1 MIPLDYCSISELQSP
16 TADKYQFELIGNIE
30 CFTNKVPHAF
40 CCVTVV
46 FVGLTLRTRYQ
57 VARYVIFDDNE
68 AQVRE
73 WMKIVRYKCANC
85 CTPSPSAISLA
96 FALSIFLTHGRV

>member
-1 MIPLDYCSISELQSP
+1 MLCDGRVRRAL
-16 TADKYQFELIGNIE
+16 
-30 CFTNKVPHAF
+30 
-40 CCVTVV
+40 
-46 FVGLTLRTRYQ
+46 GLTLRTRCQ

-96 FALSIFLTHGRV
+96 FALSIF